1 MSHRVNPAARLRG
14 ELRLPGDKSISHRA
28 LLFAA
33 LAEGETLISG
43 AGDGHDVRSTAGI
56 IRALGATCERL
67 PAAPDDA
74 PGTARWRVLS
84 PGRSGLAAQGDGAL
98 DCGNSG
104 TSARLG
110 AGLVAGVAG
119 THVLDGD
126 ASLRRRPMTRVLEP
140 LRAMGADATGA
151 AGERGETAPL
161 RIVGGTLQGT
171 EWRSST
177 PSAQVKSCVLIAGLA
192 ARGTTTY
199 IESVATRDHSE
210 RMLTARGAQ
219 ISRVQGADGAWSIS
233 VEGGAH
239 GGAQLRAIPQ
249 VQVPGDPSSAAFWL
263 VAASLHPDADLTIRG
278 VSLNPTRRHVIEIL
292 RRMGASIEETPRPDD
307 GSGEPIGD
315 LRVRSANLHGV
326 EITPQDVALA
336 IDEMPILS
344 LAATAARGA
353 SSILG
358 AGELRAKESDRI
370 AGVADGLT
378 RLGLTVRVEG
388 DDLHFVGGERSKG
401 GSPEVRGDHR
411 LAMTFAVAA
420 LVGDAAV
427 EIDDAAAAAVSY
439 PTFFDDAVRLAGG
452 AEQGARA

>member
-1 MSHRVNPAARLRG
+1 
-14 ELRLPGDKSISHRA
+14 
-28 LLFAA
+28 
-33 LAEGETLISG
+33 
-43 AGDGHDVRSTAGI
+43 
-56 IRALGATCERL
+56 
-67 PAAPDDA
+67 
-74 PGTARWRVLS
+74 
-84 PGRSGLAAQGDGAL
+84 
-98 DCGNSG
+98 
-104 TSARLG
+104 
-110 AGLVAGVAG
+110 
-119 THVLDGD
+119 
-126 ASLRRRPMTRVLEP
+126 
-140 LRAMGADATGA
+140 MGADATGA

-161 RIVGGTLQGT
+161 RIVGGTLHGT

-192 ARGTTTY
+192 ASGTTTY

-210 RMLTARGAQ
+210 RMLTARGAS
-219 ISRVQGADGAWSIS
+219 ISRVQGPDGSWSIS
-233 VEGGAH
+233 VQGGAQ
-239 GGAQLRAIPQ
+239 GGAQLRALPQ

-315 LRVRSANLHGV
+315 LRVRSADLHGV

-353 SSILG
+353 SSIRG

-378 RLGLTVRVEG
+378 QLGLTVRVEG
-388 DDLHFVGGERSKG
+388 DDLHFVGSERSKG

-420 LVGDAAV
+420 LVGDGAV

-439 PTFFDDAVRLAGG
+439 PTFFDDALRLAGS
-452 AEQGARA
+452 AEREARA

>member
-1 MSHRVNPAARLRG
+1 
-14 ELRLPGDKSISHRA
+14 
-28 LLFAA
+28 
-33 LAEGETLISG
+33 
-43 AGDGHDVRSTAGI
+43 
-56 IRALGATCERL
+56 
-67 PAAPDDA
+67 
-74 PGTARWRVLS
+74 
-84 PGRSGLAAQGDGAL
+84 
-98 DCGNSG
+98 
-104 TSARLG
+104 
-110 AGLVAGVAG
+110 
-119 THVLDGD
+119 
-126 ASLRRRPMTRVLEP
+126 
-140 LRAMGADATGA
+140 
-151 AGERGETAPL
+151 
-161 RIVGGTLQGT
+161 
-171 EWRSST
+171 
-177 PSAQVKSCVLIAGLA
+177 VKSCVLIAGLA

-210 RMLTARGAQ
+210 RMLTARGAS

-233 VEGGAH
+233 VQS
-239 GGAQLRAIPQ
+239 GAQGGTRLRALPQ

-315 LRVRSANLHGV
+315 LRVRSADLHGV

-336 IDEMPILS
+336 IDEIPILS

-378 RLGLTVRVEG
+378 RLGLTVRVDG

-439 PTFFDDAVRLAGG
+439 PTFFDDALRLAGG
-452 AEQGARA
+452 AEQGTRA

>member
-1 MSHRVNPAARLRG
+1 M
-14 ELRLPGDKSISHRA
+14 
-28 LLFAA
+28 FAA
-33 LAEGETLISG
+33 LAAGETQING
-43 AGDGHDVRSTAGI
+43 AGDGHDVRSTAAI
-56 IRALGATCERL
+56 IRALGATCDRL
-67 PAAPDDA
+67 SAQPSDA
-74 PGTARWRVLS
+74 PGTARWRIHS
-84 PGRSGLAAQGDGAL
+84 PGQEGLAAQGDGLL

-110 AGLVAGVAG
+110 AGLVAGIRG

-126 ASLRRRPMTRVLEP
+126 ASLRRRPMQRILEP

-161 RIVGGTLQGT
+161 QIRGGGLRGT
-171 EWRSST
+171 EWRPST
-177 PSAQVKSCVLIAGLA
+177 ASAQVKSCVLIAGLA
-192 ARGTTTY
+192 ASGRTTY

-219 ISRVQGADGAWSIS
+219 IERMQDDDGAWRIS
-233 VEGGAH
+233 VEGGAT
-239 GGAQLRAIPQ
+239 LRALPQ

-292 RRMGASIEETPRPDD
+292 RRMGASIDELPQPDD

-315 LRVRSANLHGV
+315 LHVRSADLHGT
-326 EITPQDVALA
+326 EITPNDVALA
-336 IDEMPILS
+336 IDEIPILS
-344 LAATAARGA
+344 LAAAMAHGA
-353 SSILG
+353 TSIRG

-378 RLGLTVRVEG
+378 RLGLSVRVDG
-388 DDLHFVGGERSKG
+388 DDLHFIGGERPQG

-411 LAMTFAVAA
+411 LAMCFAIAA

-427 EIDDAAAAAVSY
+427 ELDDAAAAAVSY
-439 PTFFDDAVRLAGG
+439 PTFFNDLARVGG
-452 AEQGARA
+452 AADLGLPA

>member
-84 PGRSGLAAQGDGAL
+84 PGRSGLAAQGDGTL

-119 THVLDGD
+119 AHVLDGD
-126 ASLRRRPMTRVLEP
+126 ESLRRRPMTRVLEP

-161 RIVGGTLQGT
+161 RIVGGTLHGT

-192 ARGTTTY
+192 ASSSTTY

-210 RMLTARGAQ
+210 RMLGARGAT
-219 ISRVQGADGAWSIS
+219 INRVQEPDGAWSIS
-233 VEGGAH
+233 VQGGT
-239 GGAQLRAIPQ
+239 QLRAIPQ

-315 LRVRSANLHGV
+315 LRVRSADLHGV

-344 LAATAARGA
+344 LAATAARGG
-353 SSILG
+353 SSIRG

-378 RLGLTVRVEG
+378 RLGLTVRVDG

-420 LVGDAAV
+420 LVGDGAV

-439 PTFFDDAVRLAGG
+439 PTFFDDALRLAGS
-452 AEQGARA
+452 AEQDVRA

>member
-1 MSHRVNPAARLRG
+1 VSQRVTPAAQLRG

-28 LLFAA
+28 LIFAA
-33 LAEGETLISG
+33 IASGETLITG
-43 AGDGHDVRSTAGI
+43 AGDGHDVRSTAGMMV
-56 IRALGATCERL
+56 ALGASCERL
-67 PAAPDDA
+67 PAAPDDV
-74 PGTARWRVLS
+74 PGTARWHVRS
-84 PGRSGLAAQGDGAL
+84 PGRRALAAQGDGLL

-110 AGLVAGVAG
+110 AGLVAGILG
-119 THVLDGD
+119 THILNGD
-126 ASLRRRPMTRVLEP
+126 DSLRRRPMTRVLEP
-140 LRAMGADATGA
+140 LRAMGAAATGA
-151 AGERGETAPL
+151 PGARGETAPL
-161 RIVGGTLQGT
+161 RIVGGTLHGT

-192 ARGTTTY
+192 ASGSTTY

-210 RMLTARGAQ
+210 RMLTARGANIHREQ
-219 ISRVQGADGAWSIS
+219 GGDGNWSIRVQG
-233 VEGGAH
+233 ETE
-239 GGAQLRAIPQ
+239 LRAIPQ

-292 RRMGASIEETPRPDD
+292 RRMGASIDETPRQDD

-315 LRVRSANLHGV
+315 LRVRSADLHGV
-326 EITPQDVALA
+326 EISPQDVALA

-344 LAATAARGA
+344 LAAAMARGETG
-353 SSILG
+353 IRG

-378 RLGLTVRVEG
+378 RLGLTVRVDG
-388 DDLHFVGGERSKG
+388 DDLHFVGGERPRG
-401 GSPEVRGDHR
+401 GRPDVRGDHR

-420 LVGDAAV
+420 LVGDGPV
-427 EIDDAAAAAVSY
+427 EIDGAEAAAVSY
-439 PTFFDDAVRLAGG
+439 PTFFEDAARVADAAQRG
-452 AEQGARA
+452 ASA

>member
-1 MSHRVNPAARLRG
+1 M
-14 ELRLPGDKSISHRA
+14 
-28 LLFAA
+28 
-33 LAEGETLISG
+33 
-43 AGDGHDVRSTAGI
+43 
-56 IRALGATCERL
+56 
-67 PAAPDDA
+67 
-74 PGTARWRVLS
+74 
-84 PGRSGLAAQGDGAL
+84 
-98 DCGNSG
+98 
-104 TSARLG
+104 
-110 AGLVAGVAG
+110 GV
-119 THVLDGD
+119 
-126 ASLRRRPMTRVLEP
+126 
-140 LRAMGADATGA
+140 DATGA

-161 RIVGGTLQGT
+161 HIVGGTLHGT

-210 RMLTARGAQ
+210 RMLTARGAS

-233 VEGGAH
+233 LQGGAK
-239 GGAQLRAIPQ
+239 LRAIPQ

-315 LRVRSANLHGV
+315 LRVRSADLHGV

-353 SSILG
+353 SSIHG

-378 RLGLTVRVEG
+378 RLGLTVHVDG
-388 DDLHFVGGERSKG
+388 DDLHFVGSERSKG

-420 LVGDAAV
+420 LVGDGAV

-439 PTFFDDAVRLAGG
+439 PTFFDDALRLAGG
-452 AEQGARA
+452 AEQGART

>member
-43 AGDGHDVRSTAGI
+43 AGDGHDVRSTAGM

-84 PGRSGLAAQGDGAL
+84 PGRSGLAAQGDGSL

-110 AGLVAGVAG
+110 AGLVAGVSG
-119 THVLDGD
+119 VHVLDGD
-126 ASLRRRPMTRVLEP
+126 ASLRRRPMARVLEP

-210 RMLTARGAQ
+210 RMLTARGAS

-239 GGAQLRAIPQ
+239 GGAQLRATPK

-315 LRVRSANLHGV
+315 LRVRSANLQGV

-353 SSILG
+353 SSIRG

-378 RLGLTVRVEG
+378 QLGLTVRVDG

-420 LVGDAAV
+420 LVGDGAV

-439 PTFFDDAVRLAGG
+439 PTFFDDAVCLAGS
-452 AEQGARA
+452 AEREARA